1 MKKILIAIYFIN
13 ISISVCQTIN
23 FEGEPELFA
32 PGVIS
37 TEKSE
42 VKITFSKNGKL
53 ALWGAIGKENGSGG
67 LDIWQSE
74 RTINGWSIPQPVSFN
89 SVSNDFDPSFSAD
102 GKFIYFFSNRPGGM
116 GGDDLYYVPYDSSAH
131 SFSIPINMGTKFNTS
146 GDEWGPSESI
156 DGKKF
161 LFCTDGFN
169 GKGKHDIFISERTL
183 EVWSSPKNIDTINSV
198 EDDFDPV
205 LLHDGKTIIFTRKLS
220 EDEAYLFVSFLLKD
234 GYSTPV
240 QISNKM
246 NISGTWNFGSVIDPL
261 DNLYIYYST
270 HITDNTQGKLDIY
283 RIRYRLLGLDQ

>member
-1 MKKILIAIYFIN
+1 MKKILIVICFLN
-13 ISISVCQTIN
+13 ISTSVCQTIN

-42 VKITFSKNGKL
+42 VKITFSKNGEL
-53 ALWGAIGKENGSGG
+53 ALWGAIGKENGLGG

-74 RTINGWSIPQPVSFN
+74 RTINGWGIPQPVSFN
-89 SVSNDFDPSFSAD
+89 SVYNDFDPSFSAD
-102 GKFIYFFSNRPGGM
+102 GKLIFFFSNRPGGM
-116 GGDDLYYVPYDSSAH
+116 GGDDLYCVSYDSSAH

-183 EVWSSPKNIDTINSV
+183 EGWSSPKNIDNINSV

-205 LLHDGKTIIFTRKLS
+205 LLHDGKTIIFTKKFS

-234 GYSTPV
+234 GYSSPV

-246 NISGTWNFGSVIDPL
+246 NISSTWNFGSVIDPL

-270 HITDNTQGKLDIY
+270 HIIDNTQGRLDIY
-283 RIRYRLLGLDQ
+283 RIKYRLLGLDQ